1 MWLISFG
8 RRKKLPAPVRKGKE
22 ACKSQAD
29 TGPLNTGSTTTLDSH
44 VPSLKRRKLES
55 EEHSGQDGAARLCIQ
70 YEMEMTSKRKAVSL
84 QDALDDTTNK
94 GGREDSMASR
104 LSTLSLQH
112 DKRLDDES
120 RGGKRKIKVVQ
131 ETLVTSHFM
140 IDIVLNVIFLAK
152 AEMSPVNPPS
162 EQLNQGGSHL
172 GTAELNGGDGKNG
185 VIVRSEVQKP
195 QTFIKEGLSCSS
207 LLSDIKQAI
216 GAEKT
221 RQMLLA
227 LQAYKTSNN
236 YDQMVSAV
244 VSLLTE
250 RYEDFLVVSGLGL
263 SVLIRPQHRKQFGGL
278 LKSLTGNDCVANQDS
293 DVGSRQ
299 PNQHLSFLQE
309 RLKAR
314 YHPSFH
320 ECCEDID
327 LNSFFFFTY
336 TIDAGECYK

>member
-1 MWLISFG
+1 NILFKI
-8 RRKKLPAPVRKGKE
+8 K
-22 ACKSQAD
+22 
-29 TGPLNTGSTTTLDSH
+29 
-44 VPSLKRRKLES
+44 S

-84 QDALDDTTNK
+84 LDALDDTTNK

-131 ETLVTSHFM
+131 ERGLFFSLSLSM

-152 AEMSPVNPPS
+152 AEMSPPS

-185 VIVRSEVQKP
+185 VNVRSKVQKP
-195 QTFIKEGLSCSS
+195 KTSIKEGLSCSS

-250 RYEDFLVVSGLGL
+250 RYEDFALLESCCLGL

-293 DVGSRQ
+293 DVGSSQ

-327 LNSFFFFTY
+327 LNSFFFFLHIPLMLENVTNKCCILTDISLFY
-336 TIDAGECYK
+336 M